1 MDMPSGPP
9 ALPSLPAVARRLAGA
24 LGRLRRALNRRV
36 RAASQAGPLPE
47 AQLELLR
54 LLERRPG
61 LRVQDAAGELMLAS
75 NTVSTLVH
83 RLGAA
88 GMLERETDPRDG
100 RVARLRLGPDGAE
113 RLRRW
118 RDRRQEVL
126 AEELRRLDSGE
137 VDAVVR
143 ALPALE
149 RLAALLEGPGGC
161 PAR

>member
-1 MDMPSGPP
+1 MNMPSGPP
-9 ALPSLPAVARRLAGA
+9 APPAVPAVARRLVGA

-36 RAASQAGPLPE
+36 RAASPADPLPE

-54 LLERRPG
+54 LVERRPS

-88 GMLERETDPRDG
+88 GLLERETDPWDG
-100 RVARLRLGPDGAE
+100 RVVRLRLGPDGAE

-126 AEELRRLDSGE
+126 TEELRRLETGE

-143 ALPALE
+143 ALPVLE
-149 RLAALLEGPGGC
+149 RLATLLEGPGGG

>member
-9 ALPSLPAVARRLAGA
+9 GPPALPAVARRLAGA

-36 RAASQAGPLPE
+36 RVVSQAGPLPE
-47 AQLELLR
+47 AQIELLR
-54 LLERRPG
+54 LVERRPG
-61 LRVQDAAGELMLAS
+61 LRVQDAAGDLMLAS

-88 GMLERETDPRDG
+88 GLLERATDPRDG
-100 RVARLRLGPDGAE
+100 RVARLRLGADGAE

-126 AEELRRLDSGE
+126 AEELRRLETGE

-143 ALPALE
+143 ALPVLE
-149 RLAALLEGPGGC
+149 RLAALLEAPGGR
-161 PAR
+161 PAG

>member
-9 ALPSLPAVARRLAGA
+9 GPPALPAVARRLAGA

-36 RAASQAGPLPE
+36 RVVSQAGPLPE
-47 AQLELLR
+47 AQIELLR
-54 LLERRPG
+54 LVERCPG
-61 LRVQDAAGELMLAS
+61 LRVQDAAGDLMLAS

-88 GMLERETDPRDG
+88 GLLERATDPRDG
-100 RVARLRLGPDGAE
+100 RVARLRLGADGAE

-126 AEELRRLDSGE
+126 AEELRRLETGE

-143 ALPALE
+143 ALPVLE
-149 RLAALLEGPGGC
+149 RLAALLEAPGGR
-161 PAR
+161 PAG